1 MRSALKGPAPRRA
14 ASSKARD
21 SLCACL
27 GDNSLQHLFE
37 TRNGAIWGGRLGGAE
52 TIYKTRFL
60 EGEICT
66 PHSLLVYYTRVAF
79 LGAWIGWGGA
89 RPRRSP
95 FWINKCGALM
105 IGRIDSGQAT
115 SHIRQVVVLVLL
127 ILEATRF
134 SYHAALSFLLVPL
147 SC

>member
-1 MRSALKGPAPRRA
+1 MRKLGLFSVPQSRAGFVGSALTGPAPRRA

-52 TIYKTRFL
+52 TIYKTRFF
-60 EGEICT
+60 EGIFV

-79 LGAWIGWGGA
+79 FGAWIGWGA
-89 RPRRSP
+89 PDP
-95 FWINKCGALM
+95 AE
-105 IGRIDSGQAT
+105 
-115 SHIRQVVVLVLL
+115 V
-127 ILEATRF
+127 RF
-134 SYHAALSFLLVPL
+134 G
-147 SC
+147 

>member
-1 MRSALKGPAPRRA
+1 MVIHELIVHCCERGCVALGCVSEGCKCGTIKAPTFREPKVTSQMFPHCGGNVCEVTKAIRKLGLFSVPQSRAGFVRSGLKGPAPRRA

-60 EGEICT
+60 EGDICT
-66 PHSLLVYYTRVAF
+66 PIPY
-79 LGAWIGWGGA
+79 
-89 RPRRSP
+89 
-95 FWINKCGALM
+95 
-105 IGRIDSGQAT
+105 
-115 SHIRQVVVLVLL
+115 
-127 ILEATRF
+127 
-134 SYHAALSFLLVPL
+134 
-147 SC
+147 

>member
-60 EGEICT
+60 EGIVV
-66 PHSLLVYYTRVAF
+66 PPFLISLLHSSGLF
-79 LGAWIGWGGA
+79 GAWIGWGA
-89 RPRRSP
+89 PDP
-95 FWINKCGALM
+95 AE
-105 IGRIDSGQAT
+105 
-115 SHIRQVVVLVLL
+115 V
-127 ILEATRF
+127 RF
-134 SYHAALSFLLVPL
+134 G
-147 SC
+147 